1 MWKKWII
8 EAQFSRLWIIHAS
21 KSITEQL
28 MNIRSSRILYSTMWS
43 SPIFT
48 IKDPNTTYR
57 CRRRRAVRR
66 PLPRFRKQATTP
78 TAPRRPPSW
87 RRRRRCDHSSPTSLH
102 SLQTEQ
108 KRLNQVKLF
117 PLSWTLKLSVFV
129 KYLIKTFCGKLTLFF
144 HFNKFSISLFFFS
157 PIFCK

>member
-1 MWKKWII
+1 
-8 EAQFSRLWIIHAS
+8 
-21 KSITEQL
+21 
-28 MNIRSSRILYSTMWS
+28 MNIRSSRVLYSTMWS

-117 PLSWTLKLSVFV
+117 PLSWTLKLSVFA
-129 KYLIKTFCGKLTLFF
+129 KYLIKTFCGKLILLFI
-144 HFNKFSISLFFFS
+144 SISFPFPYFSLRQFFANRRGLGVNCNCNPLKKLFL
-157 PIFCK
+157 KKK